1 MNGQLSITKILL
13 IVILLLLISVS
24 VQANNDYKVFLVKD
38 QYLAVDFK
46 DNKNE
51 MHLIFSNGP
60 ERLLSRKKSASGIRY
75 NNEDINFWN
84 KGNRVQISI
93 NDIIIDGEIKEY
105 SQEISKQF
113 PQLRPDEHIFFK
125 IKGFYIFFLD
135 NEKNNIVISGK
146 DFKINKV
153 STDRYRGRELEILE
167 DDNNLT
173 LKLGDFKFTAET
185 VNLDNF
191 IKESNLVLKGLGQEP
206 GWLINISPKNIKLEL
221 DYAQTILNISEAQ
234 YKRYSKK
241 NQICYKIKNSLF
253 NFDIK
258 IIKEVHS
265 DIMSGFK
272 FPFTIKITSEKN
284 TLIGGAYL
292 KQIK

>member
-1 MNGQLSITKILL
+1 MNKQLFLTKILL
-13 IVILLLLISVS
+13 IVLLLLLISAS

-51 MHLIFSNGP
+51 MNLIFPDGP
-60 ERLLSRKKSASGIRY
+60 AKLLSRKKAASGIRY
-75 NNEDINFWN
+75 SNEDINFWN

-93 NDIIIDGEIKEY
+93 NDIVIDGEIREY

-113 PQLRPDEHIFFK
+113 PQLKSGEYIFLK
-125 IKGFYIFFLD
+125 IQGFYMFFPD
-135 NEKNNIVISGK
+135 NKKNNIVISGK
-146 DFKINKV
+146 EFKINKV
-153 STDRYRGRELEILE
+153 ASDRYKGRELEILE
-167 DDNNLT
+167 DTNSLT
-173 LKLGDFKFTAET
+173 LKLEKYKFTAET

-206 GWLINISPKNIKLEL
+206 GWLMNISQNNIELEL
-221 DYAQTILNISEAQ
+221 DYAQTNLNISEAQ
-234 YKRYSKK
+234 YKRYYEK
-241 NQICYKIKNSLF
+241 NKICYEVKTSLF
-253 NFDIK
+253 NFEIK

-272 FPFTIKITSEKN
+272 FPFTIKIRSKKN